1 MWRTVF
7 VKSERKHI
15 EMNEYEESR
24 RAFLTK
30 LGMTIGASAIAGE
43 KLSAKVLNSKTDFP
57 LSNEQQ
63 QFMDRYENWMDEFI
77 LVIKAFRANPEDKE
91 AKKGIA
97 ELSEE
102 AETWRVQLTEFM
114 EDENFARY
122 YMAAT
127 ERMTKEIY

>member
-1 MWRTVF
+1 
-7 VKSERKHI
+7 
-15 EMNEYEESR
+15 MNEYEESR

-30 LGMTIGASAIAGE
+30 LGMTIGASVIAGE
-43 KLSAKVLNSKTDFP
+43 KISAKVLNSKTEFP

-77 LVIKAFRANPEDKE
+77 PVINNFRADANDKV
-91 AKKGIA
+91 AQKRIA

-114 EDENFARY
+114 EDQNFARY